1 MGRSHSYFL
10 LYYQYRVTV
19 RPKLKRTPYELYRCK
34 VPTIAHLRP
43 FGCSCHI
50 LKQGINLDKF
60 EAKTDIGIFVGYSPN
75 RKGYRVWNKRT
86 STIQESIHV
95 KFDESNSAT
104 KPLVV
109 SDDSLADNLEQLRIV
124 NGNSNEQEHVASVP
138 TSQDVVSTS
147 DWTS

>member
-1 MGRSHSYFL
+1 MIHDYSLSRSFWAEAIHTSCYIIN
-10 LYYQYRVTV
+10 RVTV

-60 EAKTDIGIFVGYSPN
+60 EAKTDLGIFVGYSPN
-75 RKGYRVWNKRT
+75 SKAYRIWNKRT

-95 KFDESNSAT
+95 KFDESN
-104 KPLVV
+104 KCY
-109 SDDSLADNLEQLRIV
+109 
-124 NGNSNEQEHVASVP
+124 
-138 TSQDVVSTS
+138 
-147 DWTS
+147 